1 MLPENRAADE
11 SEAYLVAKADE
22 KRIAEEDS
30 ALVSSAQR
38 VRQGLEMASDVG
50 KQIEELRLT
59 ESLVNNKIWPGTA
72 EEVTFL
78 RLRHSLAT
86 KMKADGNESE
96 EDPSASP
103 SPQEDS
109 EALLCAV
116 AARRWAGAAAQ
127 QIFKNSSS
135 EMVQD
140 VERQMAFAEVLSF
153 CRARWPLTK
162 YGGVYQIQLFPGT
175 EISSKLLKSGEDDEE
190 DNNDDKDK
198 AKPLLTSDGAHAFL
212 SLSLIRGTELSFA
225 KPWARHIKT
234 GARLHVRI
242 LGGIAEGRDLVPPHV
257 QGDAT
262 KTSLLENGVFEF
274 KELDDDSSIALCT
287 RLDKVLCAAR
297 EVLQDV
303 KLVRYEIDMKKIMSP
318 GGTTV
323 GLANGIVLA
332 DNKKIYSAD
341 SLKVGLF
348 K

>member
-1 MLPENRAADE
+1 
-11 SEAYLVAKADE
+11 
-22 KRIAEEDS
+22 
-30 ALVSSAQR
+30 Q
-38 VRQGLEMASDVG
+38 
-50 KQIEELRLT
+50 
-59 ESLVNNKIWPGTA
+59 
-72 EEVTFL
+72 
-78 RLRHSLAT
+78 
-86 KMKADGNESE
+86 
-96 EDPSASP
+96 
-103 SPQEDS
+103 
-109 EALLCAV
+109 
-116 AARRWAGAAAQ
+116 
-127 QIFKNSSS
+127 NSSS

-175 EISSKLLKSGEDDEE
+175 EISSKLLKTGEDDEE

-262 KTSLLENGVFEF
+262 KTSLLDNGVFEF

-303 KLVRYEIDMKKIMSP
+303 TIWQHLTTGIDSIPKAAQVSVTYARHLNQVQISLPHGRTFLQVIIHYGKLPEKAATAFDELATTELRECFKRHKMNRFKSSNDESTNDETALRRLDYYDCEGGADMDRAWSAFFCRID
-318 GGTTV
+318 T
-323 GLANGIVLA
+323 L
-332 DNKKIYSAD
+332 
-341 SLKVGLF
+341 
-348 K
+348 